1 MSTVEDKLNELEVYL
16 KSAKEL
22 PLTDMVLIDPEKVFK
37 LIQEIRDTLPEE
49 IKQAEEVLKESE
61 KIIAD
66 AKNKAQNEYL
76 VAVARNEAILKD
88 TDVVREAQSKK
99 EQILKEAE
107 KEAKFYVDST
117 LEWIDSKF
125 LEMQKILEQNL
136 EATKLGRSE
145 LKRFKI
151 QR

>member
-117 LEWIDSKF
+117 LEWIDGKF